1 MNQRQALDQA
11 TLEADRIG
19 FFGKL
24 PTHGDFVSTGFSR
37 SVQDALDAW
46 LQAGLAKA
54 QHHFG
59 ERWEK
64 DFRAMPAWRF
74 IVERGLW
81 GPMTMAGVIVPSR
94 DRVGRSF
101 PLVVA
106 TQLHDFAGD
115 SRKLCLDDTWFI
127 ALEGL
132 AETSA
137 QRDFELDA
145 FTANLKRLRSLRPG
159 DFDFDDE
166 RGRGK
171 PKAAAFWWR
180 FDPEDRQTKGFRS
193 NGVPQPVDFLE
204 LVMAGAAPAAP
215 EPVAPQPIQPQPI
228 QPQPIPPQPIEIEAV
243 EEPEIPIDFDLEEMM
258 AAAHADLALLLN
270 PQTETAA
277 AAPIPAAP
285 APGFR
290 IADSHATHP
299 GTRLSVNADA
309 TLVRAEP
316 AIFAIADGLGDGS
329 DAVEASRA
337 TIALLSDATLQ
348 DSIETLVQDIKGK
361 LGRAHG
367 LLQSAAASK
376 GITPPCASIVTL
388 AAVQDRF
395 ALVWAGDA
403 RAYLVRDGMMRCVTR
418 DHVSIGLRRSLS
430 RAIGL
435 QGQLSPEVLIDNL
448 QDGDRFLLC
457 SNPLA
462 RTISERVIAELL
474 LSLDLEEAAER
485 LVQEALIANCRDN
498 VSAVVIDI
506 KTDNGR

>member
-46 LQAGLAKA
+46 LQTGLAKA

-81 GPMTMAGVIVPSR
+81 GPMTMVGVIVPSR

-127 ALEGL
+127 ALEGI

-145 FTANLKRLRSLRPG
+145 FTTNLKRLRSLRPG

-166 RGRGK
+166 HGRGK

-204 LVMAGAAPAAP
+204 LVMAGAAPAVP
-215 EPVAPQPIQPQPI
+215 EPAAPQSIQSQPV
-228 QPQPIPPQPIEIEAV
+228 PTQPIETEAV
-243 EEPEIPIDFDLEEMM
+243 DEAEMPIDFDLEEMM

-270 PQTETAA
+270 PQLESVPTP
-277 AAPIPAAP
+277 PIPVAP
-285 APGFR
+285 ATSFR
-290 IADSHATHP
+290 LSNSHATHL
-299 GTRLSVNADA
+299 GTRLSINADA
-309 TLVRAEP
+309 ILVRTEP
-316 AIFAIADGLGDGS
+316 TIFAVADGLGDGG

-337 TIALLSDATLQ
+337 TIALLADAAPQ
-348 DSIETLVQDIKGK
+348 DGIETLVQDIKGK

-388 AAVQDRF
+388 AAVEDRF

-435 QGQLSPEVLIDNL
+435 QGQLSPEVFIDNL

-462 RTISERVIAELL
+462 PSISERIVAELL
-474 LSLDLEEAAER
+474 LSLDTEEAAER
-485 LVQEALIANCRDN
+485 LVQEALIANCREN
-498 VSAVVIDI
+498 VSAVVIDV
-506 KTDNGR
+506 KTDNG

>member
-1 MNQRQALDQA
+1 MNQRQAIDQA
-11 TLEADRIG
+11 TLEVDRIG

-46 LQAGLAKA
+46 LQAGLVKA

-59 ERWEK
+59 ERWEHG
-64 DFRAMPAWRF
+64 FRAMPAWRF

-101 PLVVA
+101 PLVIA

-137 QRDFELDA
+137 QRDFELDT
-145 FTANLKRLRSLRPG
+145 FTTNLKRLRSLRPG

-171 PKAAAFWWR
+171 TKAAAFWWR

-193 NGVPQPVDFLE
+193 NGMPQPLDFLE
-204 LVMAGAAPAAP
+204 LVMAGVAPTAP
-215 EPVAPQPIQPQPI
+215 EPVAPPQQIQPQQPIQPHPV
-228 QPQPIPPQPIEIEAV
+228 EIKAGT
-243 EEPEIPIDFDLEEMM
+243 EPEAPIDFDLEEMM

-270 PQTETAA
+270 PQPAVAA
-277 AAPIPAAP
+277 AAP
-285 APGFR
+285 GLSFR
-290 IADSHATHP
+290 LADSHATHP
-299 GTRLSVNADA
+299 GTRLNINADA
-309 TLVRAEP
+309 ILVRAEP
-316 AIFAIADGLGDGS
+316 TIFAVADGLGDGS

-337 TIALLSDATLQ
+337 TIALLAEAAPQ
-348 DSIETLVQDIKGK
+348 DVIETLVQDIKGK
-361 LGRAHG
+361 LGRAHA

-376 GITPPCASIVTL
+376 GANPPCASIITL
-388 AAVQDRF
+388 AAVEDRF

-418 DHVSIGLRRSLS
+418 DHVSVGLRRSLS

-448 QDGDRFLLC
+448 QEGDRLLLC

-462 RTISERVIAELL
+462 RTLSERIIAEML
-474 LSLDLEEAAER
+474 LSLDLDEAAER
-485 LVQEALIANCRDN
+485 LVQEALIANSREN
-498 VSAVVIDI
+498 VSAVVIDV
-506 KTDNGR
+506 KNDNGR

>member
-46 LQAGLAKA
+46 LQTGLAKA

-127 ALEGL
+127 ALEGI

-180 FDPEDRQTKGFRS
+180 FDPDDRQTKGFRS

-204 LVMAGAAPAAP
+204 LVMAGAAPAVP
-215 EPVAPQPIQPQPI
+215 EAAAPQPIQPAR
-228 QPQPIPPQPIEIEAV
+228 IPSQSIEIETV
-243 EEPEIPIDFDLEEMM
+243 EEPDIPIDFDLEEMM

-270 PQTETAA
+270 PQQEPASTPTIPISPTAS
-277 AAPIPAAP
+277 
-285 APGFR
+285 FR
-290 IADSHATHP
+290 LSDSHATHP
-299 GTRLSVNADA
+299 GTRLSINADA
-309 TLVRAEP
+309 VLVRAEP
-316 AIFAIADGLGDGS
+316 AIFAVADGLGDGS

-337 TIALLSDATLQ
+337 TIALLSDTAPQ

-367 LLQSAAASK
+367 LLQSTAASK
-376 GITPPCASIVTL
+376 GITPPCASIVAL
-388 AAVQDRF
+388 AAVEDRF
-395 ALVWAGDA
+395 ALVWAGDT
-403 RAYLVRDGMMRCVTR
+403 RGYLVRDGMMRCITR

-435 QGQLSPEVLIDNL
+435 QGQLSPEVLIDTL

-462 RTISERVIAELL
+462 RTISERIIAELL
-474 LSLDLEEAAER
+474 LSLDVEEAAER

-506 KTDNGR
+506 KTDHGG